1 MSDSKFGEGNQVI
14 LTTTPPPP
22 HIPSPVQMLPPFK
35 GEAGSSEDTTDD
47 GLTDEER
54 EAHESYGG

>member
-1 MSDSKFGEGNQVI
+1 MSDNATGEGTQVN
-14 LTTTPPPP
+14 LTTPPPPP
-22 HIPSPVQMLPPFK
+22 HIPSPAQMLPPFK
-35 GEAGSSEDTTDD
+35 GEAGGSEDTTDD